1 MKFIFQRAMIGS
13 INRLFTYIET
23 HTLGNHTAKSH
34 DVEFMKSWET
44 QRLDMS
50 MQAQTTKQLQYVH
63 EILAWLTYQIS
74 RFVKRGVRL
83 MSRLG

>member
-1 MKFIFQRAMIGS
+1 MIGS

-34 DVEFMKSWET
+34 DVEFMKSSMNPLASAWET
-44 QRLDMS
+44 QRTDMS
-50 MQAQTTKQLQYVH
+50 MQAQTKKQLQYVH

-74 RFVKRGVRL
+74 RFVKRGA
-83 MSRLG
+83 